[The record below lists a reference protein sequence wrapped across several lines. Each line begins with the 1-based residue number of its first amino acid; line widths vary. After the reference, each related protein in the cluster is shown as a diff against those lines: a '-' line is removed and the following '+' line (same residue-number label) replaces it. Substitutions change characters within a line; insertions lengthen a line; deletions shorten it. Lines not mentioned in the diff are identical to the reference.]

1 MKNSSGWLKL
11 LARTLSYILVAA
23 VAAAAALLLQ
33 GNGSAKLERLQYLLE
48 NRFIGEADTAALED
62 AAAEAMINALG
73 DRWSYYIPAAEYA
86 AYQERKKNAYVGI
99 GVTISVRE
107 DEQGFDILKVEQGGS
122 AQEAGILPG
131 DILVEVEGQ
140 QVYPLGTSGTGSL
153 IRGEEGTTVTVT
165 VLRDGQRLSFTPI
178 RKTIRTA
185 VATGQMLQDSI
196 GLVTINNFNDHCAD
210 ETKAA
215 VGELLEQGAQAL
227 IFDVRNNPG
236 GYVSE
241 LTALLDYL
249 LPEGEIFRSVDYAGK
264 EAVKKS
270 DADCVEVPMAVLVN
284 SESYSAAEFFAA
296 ALEEYDWA
304 VVAGDPTCGK
314 GYFQTTYQ
322 FSDGSAVGLS
332 IGKYFT
338 PNGVSLAE
346 AGGLVPEVLVEVDE
360 ETAAL
365 ISAGALDPEE
375 DPQLQAAVKAL
386 QDER

>member
-1 MKNSSGWLKL
+1 MKNPSGWLKFL
-11 LARTLSYILVAA
+11 SRTVSYILVAA
-23 VAAAAALLLQ
+23 AATAVTLFLCGNDAGKLGQLQ
-33 GNGSAKLERLQYLLE
+33 FLLE
-48 NRFIGEADTAALED
+48 KRFIGEVDPAALED
-62 AAAEAMINALG
+62 AAAEAMVNALG
-73 DRWSYYIPAAEYA
+73 DRWSYYIPAADYTV
-86 AYQERKKNAYVGI
+86 YQEQKKNAYVGI
-99 GVTISVRE
+99 GMTISVRE
-107 DEQGFDILKVEQGGS
+107 DTLGFDILKVEQGGS

-140 QVYPLGTSGTGSL
+140 QVYPLGTGGTGDL
-153 IRGEEGTTVTVT
+153 IRGEEGTAVAVT
-165 VLRDGQRLSFTPI
+165 VLRNGDRLNFTLP
-178 RKTIRTA
+178 RKTIRVA
-185 VATGQMLQDSI
+185 VAAGQMLQDSI
-196 GLVTINNFNDHCAD
+196 GLVTINNFNEHCAD

-249 LPEGEIFRSVDYAGK
+249 LPKGEIFRSVDYAGK
-264 EAVKKS
+264 EEVKRS
-270 DADCVEVPMAVLVN
+270 DAACVEVPMAVLVN

-304 VVAGDPTCGK
+304 IVAGDPTCGK
-314 GYFQTTYQ
+314 GYFQTTYRL
-322 FSDGSAVGLS
+322 SDGSAVGLS

-346 AGGLVPEVLVEVDE
+346 AGGLVPEVLVEVDA

-365 ISAGALDPEE
+365 IYAGVLDPEE

-386 QDER
+386 QDEK